1 MRRRNA
7 ASDKRRRKMITVLWT
22 AVLAI
27 GTIILIYKEM
37 TAVLYILATLGVTAL
52 LAVVGMAD
60 LTPAE
65 KLTNDPRRSEDSAA
79 NCATRS
85 RQRSCRALMKA
96 SMSPASL

>member
-1 MRRRNA
+1 MKRRNA

-60 LTPAE
+60 LASAE

-79 NCATRS
+79 IGSGVTSTFGAKPS
-85 RQRSCRALMKA
+85 
-96 SMSPASL
+96 